1 MMRESSLTGALLLP
15 NVPAFCK
22 LLESEDMMRAKSSP
36 TQTGASYCSVHGVQE
51 NLYFQRI
58 RFDLSDLV
66 VGASNTAVLERAIG
80 DLAKRYDM
88 QWRIFYDSK
97 VPRAQDGDIMLCTV
111 SFGHDECAE
120 WTTL

>member
-1 MMRESSLTGALLLP
+1 MVKPLLHDMMRESSLTGALLLP
-15 NVPAFCK
+15 NVPAFCTP
-22 LLESEDMMRAKSSP
+22 LESEDMTRAKSAP
-36 TQTGASYCSVHGVQE
+36 TQTEASHCSVRGAQE

-97 VPRAQDGDIMLCTV
+97 VPRAQDADVMMCTV
-111 SFGHDECAE
+111 SFDHV
-120 WTTL
+120 

>member
-1 MMRESSLTGALLLP
+1 MHGA
-15 NVPAFCK
+15 
-22 LLESEDMMRAKSSP
+22 
-36 TQTGASYCSVHGVQE
+36 QE

-97 VPRAQDGDIMLCTV
+97 VPWAQDADVMMCTV
-111 SFGHDECAE
+111 SYSHVEDSLVMSSMLK
-120 WTTL
+120 TLCDAGYTAQEHTSGGSKTHLANNFSVPCGCVPSARYYQ

>member
-1 MMRESSLTGALLLP
+1 
-15 NVPAFCK
+15 
-22 LLESEDMMRAKSSP
+22 MRAKSSP
-36 TQTGASYCSVHGVQE
+36 TQTDASYCSPHGAQE

-97 VPRAQDGDIMLCTV
+97 VPRAQAAGVMLCTV
-111 SFGHDECAE
+111 SFSLFFF
-120 WTTL
+120 TLWSF